1 MAEARKVLYE
11 GMFLLHQ
18 GAIAS
23 DFSGCIDHVTGIIE
37 RYGGEI
43 VLCRKWEERRLAY
56 DIQGQRRGTF
66 LLIYFNAPGSAITKI
81 ERDCN
86 LSEKVLRTLIIRA
99 DHIGEAELEVARKEG
114 DISVEGAL
122 RAGGDD
128 AEQGEES
135 ERAQAGAEA

>member
-1 MAEARKVLYE
+1 MADLRKVLYE

-23 DFSGCIDHVTGIIE
+23 DFPGCIDHVTGIIE
-37 RYGGEI
+37 RHGGQI

-66 LLIYFNAPGSAITKI
+66 LLIYFSAPGSAITKI

-99 DHIGEAELEVARKEG
+99 DHIGETELEVARKDG
-114 DISVEGAL
+114 DVSAEAAL
-122 RAGGDD
+122 RGG
-128 AEQGEES
+128 GEEDGVAV
-135 ERAQAGAEA
+135 RADAGAEA